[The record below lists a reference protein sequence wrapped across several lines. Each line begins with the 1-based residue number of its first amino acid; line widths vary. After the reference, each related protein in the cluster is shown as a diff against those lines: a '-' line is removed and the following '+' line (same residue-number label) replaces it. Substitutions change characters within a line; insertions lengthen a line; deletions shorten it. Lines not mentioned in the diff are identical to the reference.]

1 MNIERIVA
9 HLIARNTVAPD
20 LKREHLGSPQSKR
33 TKKVLSLIAAEW
45 SERNGLK
52 DLYDYALFEIPQP
65 DVYCFFNIRGGLRR
79 ERFDV
84 YLNDYNGNGKDCT
97 FGYVDCS
104 QHGFISC
111 DADSAEEAIRR
122 YCNFE

>member
-20 LKREHLGSPQSKR
+20 LKRELLGSPQSKR

-97 FGYVDCS
+97 FGYVGYS
-104 QHGFISC
+104 KQGFISC

-122 YCNFE
+122 YCNVD